1 MRRRTTRPWRYW
13 RVVNALLVVLLVV
26 LPMGFVFQRLWTLTD
41 DGAVFHAAERD
52 GVAWVRPLTKLLAEL
67 VDAQVATS
75 AGVAVDVS
83 AVRAVVGEV
92 SRIEK
97 DHGDPLHIHRR
108 WQPMPDQIDAVLSRP
123 VTGPNAS
130 VAYAVPIEM
139 TQSLLGTIGDASMI
153 VRDPGV
159 DAYYMIRTAVFDVPD
174 VVVNAG
180 RLTTSARD
188 LASRAGTKPPLAAD
202 PRAAVALDRIT
213 RAAEAIR
220 VGPRSAA
227 DETSG
232 EAASIALLKPL
243 DAFAAATDELAE
255 AARAPI
261 QNPAE
266 PLADLDRARQV
277 AHTASLALENAALD
291 SLDALLQNR
300 LNHIA
305 SERRS
310 ELLAGAAIVLAA
322 GLLWLVNRSAERG
335 PKPAARPEIGSP
347 NRTNHLHR
355 RPRFR
360 RSAEHGPDSDGATH
374 GDREPALQPTGLR

>member
-1 MRRRTTRPWRYW
+1 
-13 RVVNALLVVLLVV
+13 
-26 LPMGFVFQRLWTLTD
+26 
-41 DGAVFHAAERD
+41 
-52 GVAWVRPLTKLLAEL
+52 
-67 VDAQVATS
+67 
-75 AGVAVDVS
+75 
-83 AVRAVVGEV
+83 
-92 SRIEK
+92 
-97 DHGDPLHIHRR
+97 
-108 WQPMPDQIDAVLSRP
+108 MPDQIDAVLSQP
-123 VTGPNAS
+123 VIGPTAS

-139 TQSLLGTIGDASMI
+139 TRSLLGTIGDASMI

-180 RLTTSARD
+180 RLATTARD
-188 LASRAGTKPPLAAD
+188 LASRPGAKPPLAAD
-202 PRAAVALDRIT
+202 PRASVALDRIT

-243 DAFAAATDELAE
+243 DAFIAATDELAE
-255 AARAPI
+255 AARAPV

-266 PLADLDRARQV
+266 PLADLGRARQA
-277 AHTASLALENAALD
+277 AHTAALALETATLD
-291 SLDALLQNR
+291 SLDALLQER
-300 LNHIA
+300 LNRIA
-305 SERRS
+305 FERTS

-322 GLLWLVNRSAERG
+322 GLLWLANRHERG

-347 NRTNHLHR
+347 NRASHPHR

-360 RSAEHGPDSDGATH
+360 RSAERGPDFDGADH
-374 GDREPALQPTGLR
+374 GDREPVALQPTGLR

>member
-1 MRRRTTRPWRYW
+1 
-13 RVVNALLVVLLVV
+13 
-26 LPMGFVFQRLWTLTD
+26 MGFVFQRLWTSTE

-52 GVAWVRPLTKLLAEL
+52 GVAWVRPLTTLLAGL

-83 AVRAVVGEV
+83 AVRAAVGEV

-97 DHGDPLHIHRR
+97 DHGDPLHIHQR
-108 WQPMPDQIDAVLSRP
+108 WQPMPDQIDAVLSQP

-180 RLTTSARD
+180 RLTTAARD
-188 LASRAGTKPPLAAD
+188 LASRAGAKPPLAAD

-243 DAFAAATDELAE
+243 DAFTAATDELAE
-255 AARAPI
+255 AARAPV

-266 PLADLDRARQV
+266 SLADLDRARQV
-277 AHTASLALENAALD
+277 AHTASLALETAALD
-291 SLDALLQNR
+291 SLDALLQER
-300 LNHIA
+300 LNHITF
-305 SERRS
+305 ERSS

-322 GLLWLVNRSAERG
+322 GLLWLINRPERG

-347 NRTNHLHR
+347 NRTNHPHR

-360 RSAEHGPDSDGATH
+360 RSAERRPEADGA
-374 GDREPALQPTGLR
+374 DREPVAPQPTGRR